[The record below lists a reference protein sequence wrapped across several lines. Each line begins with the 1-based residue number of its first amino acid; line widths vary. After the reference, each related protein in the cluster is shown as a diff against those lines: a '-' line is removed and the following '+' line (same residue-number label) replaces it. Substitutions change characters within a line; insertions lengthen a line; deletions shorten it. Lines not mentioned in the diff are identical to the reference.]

1 MTLNLVEGTTAA
13 LVATGWGAP
22 AAAIA
27 GELALVPLLH
37 DVAELPSMHTPVH
50 RPCLQAQLDSR
61 GRAYTVQ
68 PSKQQLAWV
77 GGDPVVRGV
86 AFGLGY
92 PALED
97 GRQMV
102 RTFAPLQ
109 SRVLAAHLAEA
120 DKGPAGLWWL
130 DSLNATRVVSH
141 HPVPRLVELCRD
153 GELVV
158 YGNPSAWPEASVV
171 QGIPVPGQEPVP
183 AGQILTASQGDD
195 LRSWTVRVA
204 RGGGVLL
211 WLATPDPGWRYRV
224 DERHTSAVVGP
235 GIIHGVPVSA
245 GIHQVTATYRPPGFA
260 TGAAISV
267 LSVLLLLGSR
277 CLRRGGRL
285 RAGAPGG

>member
-27 GELALVPLLH
+27 GELALLPLLH
-37 DVAELPSMHTPVH
+37 DVADLPSMHTPVQ

-68 PSKQQLAWV
+68 PSRQQLAWV
-77 GGDPVVRGV
+77 GENPVVRGI

-92 PALED
+92 LGLED

-109 SRVLAAHLAEA
+109 SRALAAHLAGA

-130 DSLNATRVVSH
+130 DTLAATRVVSH
-141 HPVPRLVELCRD
+141 HPVLRFAELCRD
-153 GELVV
+153 DELVV
-158 YGNPSAWPEASVV
+158 YGNPFAWPEASIT
-171 QGIPVPGQEPVP
+171 QGVPVPGQEPVP
-183 AGQILTASQGDD
+183 AGHIITASHGDD

-224 DERHTSAVVGP
+224 DGQRTSAVVGP

-260 TGAAISV
+260 AGATISI

-277 CLRRGGRL
+277 WLSWGGRL
-285 RAGAPGG
+285 RAGASSD